1 MTSIRIGKIFKK
13 LASWMTSLFFVN
25 ILLMNCLI
33 VYLRSVLDIEGTS
46 ASVEGDDSGSG
57 NLTFEEENAV

>member
-1 MTSIRIGKIFKK
+1 
-13 LASWMTSLFFVN
+13 MTSLFFVN